1 MKGKQL
7 FLILVAL
14 VYSAFCANAESIME
28 LLINKEWYEVDLTKM
43 QVREDYYVKFTGTQ
57 RLTVGL
63 DQEGNTKMRVQ
74 KYYLSNNETEFFD
87 STQVG
92 KNKDGKYLVLSGKKA
107 KGYTKAI
114 CMKLYQVDEMNLRMG
129 ASNQTAAQQHCFVVQ
144 SGIEKYNDK
153 EEGTV
158 ISTQDLLVGK
168 MWYEVDIKTGK
179 RKRTEVQ
186 YEKDGTAIFCT
197 MAENYKRELPDWQ
210 MREFYFSDNI
220 EHKFKHS
227 KIGDRENGI
236 YLVVKEKNEQG
247 EWYAANYDIT
257 TLSANRLVLD
267 CVYPQGVP
275 TRIFMTRNAIETSHR
290 TAQKPQ
296 QWQLTENTW
305 HRLDSTGVNRIS
317 FTERFDNVNITRRYP
332 MIKNGIRDTVEIS
345 NPYYMS
351 NTADSVFNF
360 DKVGKTYEGDYLV
373 VNERTKDGDR
383 MAVSYAV
390 DYIDSKNMILS
401 MELDSTMH
409 VVAYERDLSK
419 AEVDRG
425 MAEKSD
431 SIKGKTTLD
440 RLSGRQW
447 RFAKRPNPRMS
458 KFERWYFTDSIWATV
473 NFVYDE
479 FKKVW
484 DASIKTRPFYL
495 SDLAHHNF
503 SMDYLKKKY
512 EGGRFINFYVD
523 LKRKVRLDNPPVV
536 LREASKGR
544 PRMLFK
550 PRQAHTLIP
559 MRITHSYEINFLTE
573 WVLMYTATA
582 GSRVYRYTL
591 VSD

>member
-1 MKGKQL
+1 MNGKQL
-7 FLILVAL
+7 FLIFVAL
-14 VYSAFCANAESIME
+14 VSTVFCANAETAME
-28 LLINKEWYEVDLTKM
+28 LLINKEWYEVDLSKM
-43 QVREDYYVKFTGTQ
+43 QTRDDYYVKFTGTQ
-57 RLTVGL
+57 RLIVGL
-63 DQEGNTKMRVQ
+63 DQDGNTKMRVQ
-74 KYYLSNNETEFFD
+74 EYYLSKNKTEYFD

-92 KNKDGKYLVLSGKKA
+92 KHKDGKYLILRGKKH

-114 CMKLYQVDEMNLRMG
+114 CMNLYQLDDMNLRMG
-129 ASNQTAAQQHCFVVQ
+129 DSDKSEAQQQCFIVQ
-144 SGIEKYNDK
+144 SSAEKYDDK

-168 MWYEVDIKTGK
+168 MWYEVDIKSGK

-186 YEKDGTAIFCT
+186 YEKDGIALFCT

-210 MREFYFSDNI
+210 MREYYFSDNI
-220 EHKFKHS
+220 EHKFRHS
-227 KIGDRENGI
+227 KIGDRVNGI
-236 YLVVKEKNEQG
+236 YLVVKEKNERG

-257 TLSANRLVLD
+257 TLSANRLVLE

-275 TRIFMTRNAIETSHR
+275 TRIFMTRDAIETSHK

-305 HRLDSTGVNRIS
+305 HRLDSTGINRIY
-317 FTERFDNVNITRRYP
+317 FTEKFDNVNVTRRYP

-383 MAVSYAV
+383 KAVSYSV
-390 DYIDSKNMILS
+390 DYIDGKNMILS
-401 MELDSTMH
+401 MNVDSIMY
-409 VVAYERDLSK
+409 VAAYERDLSK
-419 AEVDRG
+419 AEIDRG
-425 MAEKSD
+425 IAEKID

-447 RFAKRPNPRMS
+447 RFAKKPNPRMS
-458 KFERWYFTDSIWATV
+458 KFERWYFTDSIWAEV
-473 NFVYDE
+473 NFIYDE

-484 DASIKTRPFYL
+484 NARVKTRPYYL
-495 SDLAHHNF
+495 SDLEHHNF

-523 LKRKVRLDNPPVV
+523 LKRKIPLPNPVAE
-536 LREASKGR
+536 LGGGEKGR
-544 PRMLFK
+544 PYRRFT
-550 PRQAHTLIP
+550 PRQAYSLIP
-559 MRITHSYEINFLTE
+559 VRITHSYEINFLNE
-573 WVLMYTATA
+573 WVLMYTVTA
-582 GSRVYRYTL
+582 GSRVYCFTM